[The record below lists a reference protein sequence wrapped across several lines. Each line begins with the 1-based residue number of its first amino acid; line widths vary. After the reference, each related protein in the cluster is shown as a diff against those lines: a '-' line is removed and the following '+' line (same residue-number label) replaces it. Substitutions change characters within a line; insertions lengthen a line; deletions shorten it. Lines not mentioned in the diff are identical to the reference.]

1 MKKSKLILIIA
12 LNLLL
17 FSTTVQSQNVVRGTV
32 MDEKGETLPG
42 VNVKIKD
49 SKTGTVTDFNGKFSL
64 KTEKQGDVLVVSY
77 LGYETKEI
85 NADKSKPMQIE
96 LKEEVRALNEIM
108 VVGYQDIKKKDLT
121 GSVAKA
127 NLDDM
132 LKAPVASFDQALAGR
147 IAGVSVSSSE
157 GTPGGTMNIVIRGNN
172 SLTQENSPLYVI
184 DGFPVEDPAAA
195 NSINPNDIESVD
207 ILKDASATAI
217 YGARGANGVVIISTK
232 KGKIGAPV
240 LSYNGDFGV
249 QRVTRKIP
257 MMNAYEFVKLQEEM
271 FSTTD
276 MAGPYGYYQTYN
288 GKTYSLE
295 DYKNVEQYDWQ
306 DLIFQD
312 AMQQSHNVGLTGGT
326 SDIRYN
332 GSISYFDQDG
342 VVISSNFNRLQGR
355 FSTQVQH
362 WKFKFNITANY
373 SKSVY
378 SGNSPSQ
385 SSYSGMNNLFY
396 SVWGYRPVTTPNYD
410 INTLI
415 ENNTDDGIDPAVDY
429 RFNPIMSLKNEYN
442 VKTNTYSGYN
452 GFFEYDI
459 MKGLKLKVSGGYTSD
474 NRVGE
479 IFWNSK
485 TRGGMPTSTQ
495 KTNASYS
502 NSDRITWLNENILTY
517 QTNIKK
523 KHFFNSMIG
532 LTIQDSK
539 LKTYSMQSI
548 LIPNESL
555 GMAGMGQGTPS
566 TMSSVFADWSMLSY
580 LGRINYNYKSKYYL
594 TASFRADGSSKFAK
608 ENRFG
613 YFPSLSAAWT
623 FTQEKFMSAS
633 KEILN
638 NGKMRLSWGSTGN
651 NRVSEYDTYA
661 RILMQQSAYGT
672 GTGLY
677 DVFHGVY
684 PVNNSLSNIGA
695 ILSGLP
701 NKELK
706 WETTSQTN
714 IGIDLALLND
724 RINFTFD
731 WYNKITSDLLLRASL
746 PLSTG
751 FASAM
756 KNIGKVQNQ
765 GLEFTLNTVNVK
777 TKNFKWTTNF
787 NIAFNRNKVL
797 ELSENQTALLTNA
810 AFDQNYISPNYI
822 AKIGYPIGM
831 MYGYMY
837 EGTYKLEDF
846 NISNGSYTLK
856 SGIPRYISETN
867 TKPGYPRYADLNEDG
882 VIDTKDQ
889 TFIGRGEPIHAGGIT
904 NNFDYAGFDLSVFFQ
919 WSYGADILNANRLLF
934 ESGFNRRANLNQFA
948 SYVDRWTFENPES
961 DIPRVS
967 SSPSNTVFSTR
978 VIEDGSYLRLKTV
991 SLGYTLQKKILERY
1005 KIEKVRVFVSAQN
1018 LYTLTNFSGYD
1029 PEVSVRNSAITP
1041 GLDFSAYP
1049 RAFTMNMGV
1058 NVVF

>member
-1 MKKSKLILIIA
+1 MKKSKLILFIT
-12 LNLLL
+12 LNLLFYSTVV
-17 FSTTVQSQNVVRGTV
+17 FSQDLIRGTV
-32 MDEKGETLPG
+32 TDEKGETLLG
-42 VNVKIKD
+42 VNIQIKGAHI
-49 SKTGTVTDFNGKFSL
+49 GTVTDLNGKFSL
-64 KTEKQGDVLVVSY
+64 KTEKSDDILVLSY
-77 LGYETKEI
+77 LGYETKETK
-85 NADKSKPMQIE
+85 ADKSKPMQIE
-96 LKEEVRALNEIM
+96 LKEDVKSLDEVV

-127 NLDDM
+127 NIDDM

-157 GTPGGTMNIVIRGNN
+157 GTPGGAMNIVIRGNN
-172 SLTQENSPLYVI
+172 SLTQENSPLYII
-184 DGFPVEDPAAA
+184 DGFPVEDPTVAS
-195 NSINPNDIESVD
+195 SINPNDIESID

-271 FSTTD
+271 LSVAD
-276 MAGPYGYYQTYN
+276 MAGAYGYYQTYN
-288 GKTYSLE
+288 GKKYTLD
-295 DYKNVEQYDWQ
+295 DYKEVEQYDWQ

-332 GSISYFDQDG
+332 GSVSYFDQDG
-342 VVISSNFNRLQGR
+342 IVIASNFNRLQGR
-355 FSTQVQH
+355 FSTQIQH
-362 WKFKFNITANY
+362 QKFKFNITANY
-373 SKSVY
+373 SKSVF

-396 SVWGYRPVTTPNYD
+396 SVWGYRPVTTPNHD

-452 GFFEYDI
+452 GFVEYDI

-479 IFWNSK
+479 VFWNSK

-495 KTNASYS
+495 KTNATYS
-502 NSDRITWLNENILTY
+502 NSNRLTWLNENILTY

-523 KHFFNSMIG
+523 KHFFNGMIG
-532 LTIQDSK
+532 LTMQDSK
-539 LKTYSMQSI
+539 LKMYGMQTI

-566 TMSSVFADWSMLSY
+566 TMSSAFADWSMLSY

-594 TASFRADGSSKFAK
+594 TASFRADGSSKFVK
-608 ENRFG
+608 KNRFG
-613 YFPSLSAAWT
+613 YFPSFSAAWT
-623 FTQEKFMSAS
+623 FTQEKFMRDS
-633 KEILN
+633 KEVLN
-638 NGKMRLSWGSTGN
+638 NGKVRLSWGSTGN
-651 NRVSEYDTYA
+651 NRVGEYDTYA
-661 RILMQQSAYGT
+661 RILMQQLAYGT
-672 GTGLY
+672 GAGMY

-701 NKELK
+701 NKGLK
-706 WETTSQTN
+706 WETTAQTN
-714 IGIDLALLND
+714 IGVDLGLLND

-746 PLSTG
+746 PLSSG

-765 GLEFTLNTVNVK
+765 GLEFTLK
-777 TKNFKWTTNF
+777 TINIKTSKFTWTTNF
-787 NIAFNRNKVL
+787 NIAFNSNKVL
-797 ELSENQTALLTNA
+797 ELSENQTSLLTNA
-810 AFDQNYISPNYI
+810 PFDQNYISPNYI

-831 MYGYMY
+831 MYGYVY
-837 EGTYKLEDF
+837 EGTYKIEDF
-846 NISNGSYTLK
+846 NVSNGSYLLK
-856 SGIPRYISETN
+856 TGIPRYVSEAN
-867 TKPGYPRYADLNEDG
+867 TKPGYPRYADLNDDG

-889 TFIGRGEPIHAGGIT
+889 TFIGKGAPMHIGGIT

-961 DIPRVS
+961 NIPRVS
-967 SSPSNTVFSTR
+967 SSPSNNVFSTR
-978 VIEDGSYLRLKTV
+978 IIEDGSFLRLKTV
-991 SLGYTLQKKILERY
+991 SMGYSFNKAALKKL
-1005 KIEKVRVFVSAQN
+1005 KIDKIRVFVSGQN
-1018 LYTLTNFSGYD
+1018 LYILTNYSGYD

-1041 GLDFSAYP
+1041 GLDYSAYP
-1049 RAFTMNMGV
+1049 RAMTLTGGV
-1058 NVVF
+1058 NVIF

>member
-32 MDEKGETLPG
+32 MDEKGETLSG

-64 KTEKQGDVLVVSY
+64 KNEKQGDVLVVSY

-184 DGFPVEDPAAA
+184 DGFPVEDPAVA

-271 FSTTD
+271 FSTAD

-295 DYKNVEQYDWQ
+295 DYKNAEQYDWQ

-342 VVISSNFNRLQGR
+342 IVISSNFNRLQGR

-362 WKFKFNITANY
+362 RKFKFNITANY

-566 TMSSVFADWSMLSY
+566 SISSVFADWSMLSY

-613 YFPSLSAAWT
+613 YFPSISAAWT
-623 FTQEKFMSAS
+623 FTQEKFMRAS

-661 RILMQQSAYGT
+661 RILMQQSAYGN

-714 IGIDLALLND
+714 IGMDLALLND

-810 AFDQNYISPNYI
+810 AFDQNFISPNYI

-856 SGIPRYISETN
+856 SGIPHYISETN

-991 SLGYTLQKKILERY
+991 SLGYSLQKKILERL

-1018 LYTLTNFSGYD
+1018 VYTLTNYSGYD

-1041 GLDFSAYP
+1041 GLDYSAYP
-1049 RAFTMNMGV
+1049 RAFNVNMGV
-1058 NVVF
+1058 NVIF